1 MFSWLKLTRRKM
13 KTNSITNFL
22 LVLFVALLLGGC
34 KKDIFEPTNEDFKVK
49 TFISNIKSYNVNSE
63 YDENIMPVDTT
74 STDKPY
80 VSVQSWVIK
89 GKDILMSITVPDDAV
104 ELYFGAINPQA
115 EYMGLN
121 FEGQAQNQATG
132 YYRLKLSS
140 ISNPDTAANG
150 LRNYQVVLSSNENIQ
165 IDKFDLLVSC
175 KTTKGIS
182 NQASLPVNVAS
193 IAPYQKN
200 LKVGFR
206 PLTGYTY
213 TIKVST
219 PSGAQITYSY
229 NKNTGTETFNNS
241 QVPNTSLSYDSG
253 LDFKWID
260 FSDPEFGGYSMT
272 ATIQIDLTSGSQYIY
287 LYLAIITEGIIDQ
300 VSLDADIQQTGQYTA
315 VGTANLGFSY
325 FDELEY
331 KINIE
336 TIWSDQFPNVFA
348 NYLLGG
354 AGTEGNSK
362 NIITMGASSDLKAHI
377 KAGLSNL
384 PDNKVVL
391 VNLIDIDNNSSV
403 NCNYTINDN
412 IVSISAS
419 LDGYKLNNFR
429 VVVGIDN
436 NNNNILDIEE
446 YHDVSP
452 GKIRVIPQYLYNENI
467 LFFNS
472 ANYFLPYPI
481 AKAFFSCFLNDN
493 GINMDNVTT
502 NTISIGNIEGD
513 LALSNNIGV
522 IYTNENAG
530 PIKSYTFS
538 SSSSLSNS
546 VLSSTLFNMLIEY
559 TLNQH
564 KTEVQNAF
572 SNGGNN
578 IQSFVWSILP
588 NNPPSFN
595 TGNDDDLLYTFGQSF
610 ILKSEINITAQCINN
625 EIKLVSMHVQGSLI
639 DLYDFDYGNKDT
651 FARKAL
657 LIQAGYGTLGVG
669 GHVFRVE
676 VQLNA
681 YVNNYVYNF
690 GTCQ

>member
-1 MFSWLKLTRRKM
+1 M